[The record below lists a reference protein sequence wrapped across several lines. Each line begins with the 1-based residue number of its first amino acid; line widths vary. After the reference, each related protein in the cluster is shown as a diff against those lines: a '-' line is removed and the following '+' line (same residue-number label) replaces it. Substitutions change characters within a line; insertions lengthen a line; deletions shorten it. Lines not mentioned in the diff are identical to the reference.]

1 MRKHT
6 ARFVLCFCLWWKVL
20 SDLCFSAHKTHE
32 AMHVKS
38 IQPKHKSQ
46 CQLQRNLINIKLCM
60 TAHTWCMMILVSCFG
75 FIPNELFNFWF
86 RFGYRWIHLD
96 QVDPENQISK
106 NESNVT
112 ERYDILY
119 ECDIWCTMRILMLL
133 HLSLAWVSKRTV
145 SSMDGIAYA
154 VPAMQNAESRW
165 PALGNDAIPGR
176 AQEPGLH
183 VAIVPWIRCGGVV
196 NWTNDTPARNAWSW
210 VLFWVVITITCV
222 ALMFIIMLMI
232 LRGHHTTNGPAR
244 LTPYFTIV
252 WNEILAKSSTV
263 QSMNG
268 GVSNIGFPHFCWMYV
283 LVTCCVDWKTHFN
296 CYWPFLT
303 DVV

>member
-1 MRKHT
+1 MTWSDCAAACVVIVVSSYHALSHGCYVLTSTGQRGWEILDTASQKVIMRNTMHDDTRFMFRLHT
-6 ARFVLCFCLWWKVL
+6 EWASNFV
-20 SDLCFSAHKTHE
+20 
-32 AMHVKS
+32 
-38 IQPKHKSQ
+38 
-46 CQLQRNLINIKLCM
+46 
-60 TAHTWCMMILVSCFG
+60 
-75 FIPNELFNFWF
+75 F
-86 RFGYRWIHLD
+86 RFDYRWIHLD

-176 AQEPGLH
+176 AQEPGQH
-183 VAIVPWIRCGGVV
+183 VAIVPWIRSGGVV
-196 NWTNDTPARNAWSW
+196 DWTNDTPARNAWSW

-244 LTPYFTIV
+244 LTPYFTII

-268 GVSNIGFPHFCWMYV
+268 GVSDYWFSPFLLNVCFGDV
-283 LVTCCVDWKTHFN
+283 CVDVN
-296 CYWPFLT
+296 LY
-303 DVV
+303 